1 MVGVCMS
8 FANMYTS
15 EALFAQGCVRV
26 SRVEDQTWSFVLL
39 NLHGKFSLSC
49 SPSTKSC
56 KWYHKTI
63 VISLWVYKP
72 PPCVTWGNYCVSD
85 FWNGPRGGCCIIV
98 FNASN
103 KSFFQLTIEV
113 SCPMF
118 VSPKWVDIIVTSW
131 LGEWKIIP
139 IKTRGEGGGVPS
151 GPRRF
156 WPPLNYIQTSKYK

>member
-26 SRVEDQTWSFVLL
+26 SRVEDRTWSFVLL

-49 SPSTKSC
+49 SPFTKSC
-56 KWYHKTI
+56 KWSHKTI

-85 FWNGPRGGCCIIV
+85 FWNGPRGGCCIVV
-98 FNASN
+98 FNAS
-103 KSFFQLTIEV
+103 
-113 SCPMF
+113 
-118 VSPKWVDIIVTSW
+118 
-131 LGEWKIIP
+131 
-139 IKTRGEGGGVPS
+139 RGEGGGVPS